1 MVFRAGFGDL
11 ALLARAA
18 QAAVSDEGL
27 TMRNIDRPCTASVT
41 AATWPMPVVEHL
53 GLNPRYIEGTMLGD
67 SSFIA
72 HLLPTMHALQAGQ
85 CNAVLICYGSVQRSA
100 VFDRKE
106 IVAAR
111 HMYEFGATRRH
122 LAGVAVAARAWA
134 QLTLEAPMGSPLL
147 LDEVLGRAHGIRPL
161 VRARLPLGH
170 RRRRGHCS
178 GTCRMYPR
186 PAQTSGLCAWKCLCR
201 LA

>member
-18 QAAVSDEGL
+18 QAAVSDTGL

-53 GLNPRYIEGTMLGD
+53 GLNPRCIEGTMLGD

-100 VFDRKE
+100 AFDRKE

-111 HMYEFGATRRH
+111 RH
-122 LAGVAVAARAWA
+122 LAGVAVAVAARAWA
-134 QLTLEAPMGSPLL
+134 QLTLEAPMRPPLL
-147 LDEVLGRAHGIRPL
+147 LDEVLGRAHGFRPL